1 MGEFFHSSYFFVIG
15 AFITLTVFIAYLL
28 AFDRISW
35 GNVVGK
41 FFCDDFLSSVDKIDS
56 FNEEVFVKFNLLEA
70 CLCYKNED
78 VWNPLTAV

>member
-15 AFITLTVFIAYLL
+15 AFITLIVFIAYLL
-28 AFDRISW
+28 VFDWISW
-35 GNVVGK
+35 GK

-78 VWNPLTAV
+78 VLNPLAEV